1 MHCNGA
7 EVRIKSLAI
16 TIREQ
21 PANQIRM
28 LQSNFASLGRTIG
41 SLFIPILQTVLPYI
55 NAIVIALQRMF
66 AYIAKLLGVKLSNY
80 VASTGG
86 IAVDTSNIADEMDNA
101 SDSIDTA
108 NKNAKK
114 LEKTLSVLAFD
125 ELNQLSD
132 NSDSSGTSSP
142 TSGTGGSAAH
152 LPALDAALDAALANY
167 QKAWDEAFKKM
178 SNRANEMADAIVNA
192 FKKKDWDN
200 LGKIMANGINW
211 GMQKIYDAINWNKVG
226 PYITKFTSAFTQ
238 TFNSLIKN
246 TDFDLIGRTIG
257 AGVNTIVN
265 TMNQLLEGIKW
276 EEIGKKFAEGITGLV
291 GEVDWENLGNL
302 IGNSFMRGWKIF
314 SGFVEN
320 LPYSEIGVAVANGLN
335 GIFRKINFTEIAD
348 ALATGLNGA
357 FDTLASFTETFDW
370 DEMVDNITGGIVTFM
385 QKFDW
390 KGNGAKLEDFINHL
404 LTALI
409 DIAKGVDWE
418 AFGHNVGV
426 FLSEID
432 WGKHLKQ
439 LLTVLTSVLG
449 GIWEGLGDTSAGTFI
464 QAIAV
469 FAVGSKLMPFV
480 DSVTKFLTGSTVTSK
495 LSTAIQGMLNPAIT
509 SVAET
514 AVPALGTSLGS
525 LVATGGGIALATAG
539 AVFLTKK
546 LAGLFETMQGGNG
559 MTTQYGGY
567 LHDYATQLTNV
578 ANLTNEQSE
587 ALWQLIETDEE
598 LGKSHDEMYS
608 DMVEKLK
615 EYGVSADQAK
625 SALEQYG
632 AQAGVSAEFVKGM
645 TDKIKALGEGV
656 SEAAT
661 KFDTSKIS
669 MSDLKDELYMLS
681 LQSDEFGGSYR
692 TAMDEL
698 DNANNGGTITSTKD
712 ALDAVYTSLK
722 NAGVPLDE
730 LNNKL
735 SKDFPDA
742 TVATKTAIEKNIVGA
757 QKTISSSAEKASKD
771 TTTATNEMAKTATDD
786 FAEIQKQA
794 DTYMSSVD
802 TTTSTHWGNSSR
814 EATIKAREMKV
825 AVSTELG
832 FMDKSV
838 ASHFKSQYNIAY
850 GKWESLGK
858 AVSSYISKDMNSKI
872 GGSLNSVVNTIK
884 SKFTGMY
891 SVGRNAMQELAR
903 GMRSVTIQTP
913 HMWMNMN
920 ASTSGNHYSYNWNSG
935 VNWYAKGGLFGKASV
950 IGVGEAGNEAVLPLE
965 NRKVMKGI
973 ADSIMS
979 GYDGSMGLSAEELA
993 AAVERGVVTAIMN
1006 NGGIGGSAP
1015 EYIMNSIKINER
1027 ELARIVTKAQ
1037 ENTDYRMNPSP
1048 AY

>member
-1 MHCNGA
+1 MW
-7 EVRIKSLAI
+7 VRIPLA
-16 TIREQ
+16 
-21 PANQIRM
+21 P
-28 LQSNFASLGRTIG
+28 
-41 SLFIPILQTVLPYI
+41 
-55 NAIVIALQRMF
+55 
-66 AYIAKLLGVKLSNY
+66 
-80 VASTGG
+80 
-86 IAVDTSNIADEMDNA
+86 
-101 SDSIDTA
+101 
-108 NKNAKK
+108 
-114 LEKTLSVLAFD
+114 LA
-125 ELNQLSD
+125 
-132 NSDSSGTSSP
+132 
-142 TSGTGGSAAH
+142 
-152 LPALDAALDAALANY
+152 
-167 QKAWDEAFKKM
+167 
-178 SNRANEMADAIVNA
+178 
-192 FKKKDWDN
+192 
-200 LGKIMANGINW
+200 
-211 GMQKIYDAINWNKVG
+211 
-226 PYITKFTSAFTQ
+226 
-238 TFNSLIKN
+238 
-246 TDFDLIGRTIG
+246 
-257 AGVNTIVN
+257 
-265 TMNQLLEGIKW
+265 
-276 EEIGKKFAEGITGLV
+276 
-291 GEVDWENLGNL
+291 
-302 IGNSFMRGWKIF
+302 KIF
-314 SGFVEN
+314 GTYVFFFHLV
-320 LPYSEIGVAVANGLN
+320 
-335 GIFRKINFTEIAD
+335 
-348 ALATGLNGA
+348 
-357 FDTLASFTETFDW
+357 DW
-370 DEMVDNITGGIVTFM
+370 DEMVDNITGGIATFM

-404 LTALI
+404 LTSLI

-449 GIWEGLGDTSAGTFI
+449 GIWEGLGSTSAGTFI

-469 FAVGSKLMPFV
+469 FAIGSKLMPFV
-480 DSVTKFLTGSTVTSK
+480 NSITKFLTGSTVTTK

-615 EYGVSADQAK
+615 EYGVSADQART
-625 SALEQYG
+625 ALGLYG
-632 AQAGVSAEFVKGM
+632 AQAGVSAEFVDGM
-645 TDKIKALGEGV
+645 TKKIAELGEGV
-656 SEAAT
+656 SEAAS

-669 MSDLKDELYMLS
+669 MSDLKNELYMLS

-692 TAMDEL
+692 TAMDVL

-742 TVATKTAIEKNIVGA
+742 TVTTKTAIEKNIVGA
-757 QKTISSSAEKASKD
+757 QKTISSSAGKASKD

-802 TTTSTHWGNSSR
+802 TTTSMHWGNSSR
-814 EATIKAREMKV
+814 EATLKAREMKV

-872 GGSLNSVVNTIK
+872 GSSLNSVVNTIK

-891 SVGRNAMQELAR
+891 NVGRNAMQELAN
-903 GMRSVTIQTP
+903 GMRSVHISTP

-1015 EYIMNSIKINER
+1015 EYIMNSIKVNER

>member
-1 MHCNGA
+1 MF
-7 EVRIKSLAI
+7 V
-16 TIREQ
+16 
-21 PANQIRM
+21 
-28 LQSNFASLGRTIG
+28 
-41 SLFIPILQTVLPYI
+41 PILQTVLPYI

-66 AYIAKLLGVKLSNY
+66 AYIAKLLGIKLSNY

-142 TSGTGGSAAH
+142 TSGTGGSLAH

-178 SNRANEMADAIVNA
+178 SNRANDMADAIINA

-276 EEIGKKFAEGITGLV
+276 EEIGKKFADGITGLV
-291 GEVDWENLGNL
+291 REVDWGNLGNL

-314 SGFVEN
+314 AGFVEN

-335 GIFRKINFTEIAD
+335 GIFRKINFAEIAD

-357 FDTLASFTETFDW
+357 FDTLASFTATFDW

-439 LLTVLTSVLG
+439 LLTVLTNVLG
-449 GIWEGLGDTSAGTFI
+449 GIWEGLGSTSAGTFI

-480 DSVTKFLTGSTVTSK
+480 DSISKFLTGSTVTTK

-525 LVATGGGIALATAG
+525 LVATGGGIALATVG
-539 AVFLTKK
+539 AVALTKK

-567 LHDYATQLTNV
+567 LHDYATQLANV

-587 ALWQLIETDEE
+587 ALWQLIESDEE

-615 EYGVSADQAK
+615 EYGVSADQART
-625 SALEQYG
+625 ALGLYG
-632 AQAGVSAEFVKGM
+632 TQAGVSAEFVDGM
-645 TDKIKALGEGV
+645 TKKIAELGEGV
-656 SEAAT
+656 SEAAS

-669 MSDLKDELYMLS
+669 MSDLKNELYMLS

-757 QKTISSSAEKASKD
+757 QKTISSSAGKASKD

-802 TTTSTHWGNSSR
+802 TTTSMHWGNSSR
-814 EATIKAREMKV
+814 EATLKAREMKV

-838 ASHFKSQYNIAY
+838 ASHFQSQYNIAY

-872 GGSLNSVVNTIK
+872 GSSLNSVVNTIK
-884 SKFTGMY
+884 SKFTGLY
-891 SVGRNAMQELAR
+891 NVGRNAMQELAN
-903 GMRSVTIQTP
+903 GMRSVHISTP

-979 GYDGSMGLSAEELA
+979 GYDDSMGLSAEELA

>member
-1 MHCNGA
+1 MYCNGA

-66 AYIAKLLGVKLSNY
+66 AYIAKLLGIKLSNY

-132 NSDSSGTSSP
+132 NSDSGGTSSP
-142 TSGTGGSAAH
+142 ASGTGGSAAH

-192 FKKKDWDN
+192 FKKKDWKG
-200 LGKIMANGINW
+200 LGKIMADGINW
-211 GMQKIYDAINWNKVG
+211 GMKKLYDAINWNKVG
-226 PYITKFTSAFTQ
+226 PAITKFTSAFTQ
-238 TFNSLIKN
+238 TFNSLVDNIN
-246 TDFDLIGRTIG
+246 WDLIGRTFG
-257 AGVNTIVN
+257 AGINTIVN
-265 TMNQLLEGIKW
+265 TANQLLEGIDWKNL
-276 EEIGKKFAEGITGLV
+276 GAKFASGVSGLV
-291 GEVDWENLGNL
+291 REVDWENLGNL

-314 SGFVEN
+314 AGFVEN

-335 GIFRKINFTEIAD
+335 GIFRKINFAEIAD

-357 FDTLASFTETFDW
+357 FNTLASFTKTFDW

-404 LTALI
+404 LTALV

-449 GIWEGLGDTSAGTFI
+449 GIWEGLGSTSAGTFI

-469 FAVGSKLMPFV
+469 FAIGSKLMPFV
-480 DSVTKFLTGSTVTSK
+480 NSITKFLTGSTVTTK

-546 LAGLFETMQGGNG
+546 IAGLFET
-559 MTTQYGGY
+559 
-567 LHDYATQLTNV
+567 
-578 ANLTNEQSE
+578 
-587 ALWQLIETDEE
+587 
-598 LGKSHDEMYS
+598 
-608 DMVEKLK
+608 
-615 EYGVSADQAK
+615 
-625 SALEQYG
+625 
-632 AQAGVSAEFVKGM
+632 
-645 TDKIKALGEGV
+645 
-656 SEAAT
+656 
-661 KFDTSKIS
+661 
-669 MSDLKDELYMLS
+669 
-681 LQSDEFGGSYR
+681 
-692 TAMDEL
+692 
-698 DNANNGGTITSTKD
+698 
-712 ALDAVYTSLK
+712 
-722 NAGVPLDE
+722 
-730 LNNKL
+730 
-735 SKDFPDA
+735 
-742 TVATKTAIEKNIVGA
+742 
-757 QKTISSSAEKASKD
+757 
-771 TTTATNEMAKTATDD
+771 
-786 FAEIQKQA
+786 IQKQA

-802 TTTSTHWGNSSR
+802 TTTSMHWGNSSR
-814 EATIKAREMKV
+814 EATLKAREMKV

-858 AVSSYISKDMNSKI
+858 AVSSYISKDMNRKI
-872 GGSLNSVVNTIK
+872 GRSLNSVVNTIK
-884 SKFTGMY
+884 SKFTGLY
-891 SVGRNAMQELAR
+891 NVGRNAMQELAN
-903 GMRSVTIQTP
+903 GMRSVHISTP